1 MIAQLRPKAQSIYQ
15 ALPVFGRIVE
25 AFATWC
31 HHEGYT
37 PGTIRNQLK
46 DIKHLAHFFR
56 RRGVR
61 TLGELKAHHL
71 EATWR
76 RCHKEKPNMGGTI
89 RQVQRF
95 LAEQRILPVEEPLK
109 SPSDLQLD
117 LFAEHLRSVRGL
129 SKNTVLGHMRQLCS
143 FLRFL
148 RFNRTPS
155 VLEGLRIDRVEAF
168 LRHAARTNNRFSLQ
182 HIVKLS
188 FPESIAIA
196 FTYLNITL

>member
-71 EATWR
+71 ETM
-76 RCHKEKPNMGGTI
+76 P
-89 RQVQRF
+89 
-95 LAEQRILPVEEPLK
+95 
-109 SPSDLQLD
+109 
-117 LFAEHLRSVRGL
+117 
-129 SKNTVLGHMRQLCS
+129 
-143 FLRFL
+143 
-148 RFNRTPS
+148 
-155 VLEGLRIDRVEAF
+155 
-168 LRHAARTNNRFSLQ
+168 
-182 HIVKLS
+182 
-188 FPESIAIA
+188 
-196 FTYLNITL
+196 